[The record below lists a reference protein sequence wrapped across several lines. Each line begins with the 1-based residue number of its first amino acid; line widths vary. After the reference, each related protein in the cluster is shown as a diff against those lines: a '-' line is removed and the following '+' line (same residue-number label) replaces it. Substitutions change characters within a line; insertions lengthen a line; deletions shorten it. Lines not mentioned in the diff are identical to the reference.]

1 MCTYFI
7 YLHLALCVLSHTFFH
22 KAINSVLLA
31 EFHLQ
36 GKAISPA
43 PAFSTYT
50 LGTAD
55 KRKNWFSHLLYL
67 REISSLKRAKF
78 GVGPRN
84 TVKGMKNGG

>member
-1 MCTYFI
+1 MF
-7 YLHLALCVLSHTFFH
+7 HHTFFH
-22 KAINSVLLA
+22 EAVNSVLLA

-50 LGTAD
+50 LGAAD

-67 REISSLKRAKF
+67 REISSLKGAKF

-84 TVKGMKNGG
+84 TVKGMKETVGKFRPL